1 MKQGPSATVLV
12 VDDVAANRE
21 AVREL
26 LDVDGYR
33 LVEASDGVSALK
45 LAAETPPDVV
55 LLDVMMPGMDGYEV
69 CRRLRADKRLA
80 EVPVIVVTALGD
92 SASRLAAIQAGAD
105 DFVTKPFSGVELRA
119 RVRTITRLNRYRL
132 LHEMQSALHESE
144 RHFRVLFE
152 LGPVAIYSCDAGGI
166 IQSFNRRAATLWGR
180 EPQLDDSANRVCGS
194 HRLLLPDGT
203 HVPHEHSA
211 MAGVLSGKVDA
222 VEGME
227 IVIER
232 PDTSRIDVA
241 MSIVP
246 LKNDRGEI
254 TGAISSF
261 YDITERKRAEAGLRE
276 SDERYQKML
285 MLSPDGIFVHVEG
298 IITFATPAFCQLM
311 GVIGPSQLVGRP
323 IATVIHPNHDAS
335 VLDPQLTALPGHQV
349 SRTEMKFIRLDGTTV
364 DVEAASIAFEMR
376 GHKEVQVIARDITER
391 KAAEVV
397 LRASEQWLRAVFEQ
411 AAVGVAQT
419 DVTTGR
425 FMRVNQRFCD
435 IVGYTAAECMTLAF
449 NDITHEQDR
458 ALGLENSTRLRVGS
472 IRQFG
477 QEKRYVRKDG
487 SIVWVDIAVSSIGPA
502 GSGAISFVGFVLDIT
517 ERKQAHEQ
525 VLRTQRLDNL
535 GMLAAGIAHDFN
547 NALAPIIMSGPLLR
561 DYLSGDNKVHRSG
574 DDPKVD
580 FKSMRKSDVN
590 PGAQHLLNVVEGCA
604 ERGAGLVRQL
614 LSFARGASGERQLLQ
629 ARHVLREVGDLAEVT
644 FPKSIRI
651 KMVLPADLWPV
662 QANAT
667 QIHQVFLNLCV
678 NARDAMPQGGN
689 ITLTASN
696 LTLDSVT
703 AAELPDAR
711 IGDFLAVEVQDT
723 GEGIPAEVLTR
734 IWDPFFTTKGEGK
747 GTGLGLSTVRG
758 IVQQHDGFVTVQTRV
773 GRGTA
778 FTVYLPAA
786 PSARADDASKI
797 HLRPA
802 RGQGELILVVD
813 DEKNV
818 CQLAA
823 QVLSGY
829 GYRTITACDGADA
842 IAVFAPRA
850 AEVQLLLTDLQMPM
864 LGGPAL
870 ATALRRLRPNLPII
884 AMSGVES
891 RNSNTAHKEF
901 TTAYIA
907 KPFQTETL
915 LSIVRETLDAASPAA
930 PVLAAN

>member
-1 MKQGPSATVLV
+1 MNRGPATILV
-12 VDDVAANRE
+12 VDDVAANRD

-33 LVEASDGVSALK
+33 LVEAPDGPTALK
-45 LAAETPPDVV
+45 LAAETPPDLV

-119 RVRTITRLNRYRL
+119 RVRTTTRLNRYRL
-132 LHEMQSALHESE
+132 LHETQAALRESE

-152 LGPVAIYSCDAGGI
+152 LGPVAIYSCDTGGLI
-166 IQSFNRRAATLWGR
+166 HSFNRRAAALWGR
-180 EPQLDDSANRVCGS
+180 EPKLNDLADRFCGS
-194 HRLLLPDGT
+194 HKLFRPDGT
-203 HVPHEHSA
+203 HLPHEQCA
-211 MAGVLSGKVDA
+211 MAEVLSGKVLA
-222 VEGME
+222 VEDREM
-227 IVIER
+227 VIER
-232 PDTSRIDVA
+232 PDGSRIDVA
-241 MSIVP
+241 ISIVP
-246 LKNDRGEI
+246 LKNDRGET
-254 TGAISSF
+254 TGAINSF
-261 YDITERKRAEAGLRE
+261 HDITERKRAEAE
-276 SDERYQKML
+276 
-285 MLSPDGIFVHVEG
+285 
-298 IITFATPAFCQLM
+298 
-311 GVIGPSQLVGRP
+311 
-323 IATVIHPNHDAS
+323 
-335 VLDPQLTALPGHQV
+335 
-349 SRTEMKFIRLDGTTV
+349 
-364 DVEAASIAFEMR
+364 
-376 GHKEVQVIARDITER
+376 
-391 KAAEVV
+391 

-411 AAVGVAQT
+411 AAIGVAQT

-425 FMRVNQRFCD
+425 FMRVNQRFCH
-435 IVGYTAAECMTLAF
+435 IVGYTAAECTALAF
-449 NDITHEQDR
+449 HDITHEEDR
-458 ALGLENSTRLRVGS
+458 ALGLENATRLRAGA
-472 IRQFG
+472 IQQFG

-487 SIVWVDIAVSSIGPA
+487 SIVWVDIAVASIGPA
-502 GSGAISFVGFVLDIT
+502 GSGATSFVAFVQDVT

-561 DYLSGDNKVHRSG
+561 GYLSADNKPRRST
-574 DDPKVD
+574 DDPKMD
-580 FKSMRKSDVN
+580 FKSSRQSDIN
-590 PGAQHLLNVVEGCA
+590 PGAQHLLDVVEGCA

-629 ARHVLREVGDLAEVT
+629 ARHVLREVGELAEVT
-644 FPKSIRI
+644 FPKSIRL

-678 NARDAMPQGGN
+678 NARDAMPKGGD

-696 LTLDSVT
+696 LTLDSAT

-711 IGDFLAVEVQDT
+711 VGDFLVVEVQDT
-723 GEGIPAEVLTR
+723 GEGIAADVLTR

-758 IVQQHDGFVTVQTRV
+758 IVQQHDGFVTVQTRI

-786 PSARADDASKI
+786 PTARANDTGKI
-797 HLRPA
+797 HLQPA

-813 DEKNV
+813 DEKNI

-823 QVLSGY
+823 RILSGY

-850 AEVQLLLTDLQMPM
+850 DEVQLLLTDLQMPM

-870 ATALRRLRPNLPII
+870 ATALRRLRPNLPIVV
-884 AMSGVES
+884 MSGVES
-891 RNSNTAHKEF
+891 RNSNAAYKEY

-930 PVLAAN
+930 PVLAAK